1 MAYYLTLKEKKLWVP
16 LVNCNK
22 DELKLKPEIWE
33 HVINK
38 CKIPIEDLI
47 FTDELLSYGKEHVQ
61 YALID
66 HNKLDG
72 KQAES
77 FGGNAHS
84 KVTHVYDHHVDTKKY
99 DFTQLNDYQV
109 RFIGSAC
116 SILIIKV
123 RLGIDLFDMEL
134 FNKSNDPNFAFFL
147 AAAISLDTHNFDES
161 YKNKKW
167 SLEDLE
173 QVEWLRKFATID
185 DAYFNLY

>member
-16 LVNCNK
+16 LVNCKK

-33 HVINK
+33 HVIVK

-47 FTDELLSYGKEHVQ
+47 FTDELLSYGKEHAE

-72 KQAES
+72 KQAEN
-77 FGGNAHS
+77 FGGNAH
-84 KVTHVYDHHVDTKKY
+84 
-99 DFTQLNDYQV
+99 
-109 RFIGSAC
+109 
-116 SILIIKV
+116 
-123 RLGIDLFDMEL
+123 LFDLEL
-134 FNKSNDPNFAFFL
+134 FNKGNDPNFAFFL

-167 SLEDLE
+167 SLEDIE
-173 QVEWLRKFATID
+173 QVQWLRKFATID